1 MKLPA
6 PSIPP
11 SGSRS
16 RRAPDAVADCN
27 AQAYPAQPVRIIVGF
42 AAGSGSDILARLMA
56 QWLTERLGQPIVIEN
71 RAGAG
76 GNVGTE
82 AVVKAPPD
90 GYTLLKVVPANTVND
105 TLYDKLSFNFIRDIA
120 PVAGMVRVPY
130 VLVVNQSVP
139 VTTVPEFIAYA
150 KANPGKLNFASAGV
164 GTGIHMSGELFKLM
178 AGVNMVHV
186 PYRGAGNAMTDLIGG
201 QVQLMF
207 DTTQASI
214 PHIKAGKVRALAVT
228 TAARSEL
235 LPDLPTIGDFVP
247 GYEASGSF
255 GFGAPRNTPAEI
267 VEKLNREINAVLAD
281 PKAKARI
288 AELGGEPLSARPP
301 PTAGSWPRKPKS
313 GARWSG
319 PPTSSLCS
327 AVSRLRIYGIA
338 RTRAFRALWTA
349 MELGL
354 DYEHIPIEIGYAGA
368 RSRNFWWSSRWP
380 APGDRRCGF
389 VLMGITRD
397 HALSREEAFVR
408 RALSGVARK
417 MKPDLAMEPVGA
429 QRGGSWGEH
438 LVAACHPPAARG
450 SRSGQARGGAQGHR
464 EAVQGARR
472 SPRRPGLSCAR
483 RVHRC
488 RSQCCSGHQPGDRHG
503 FFRNAAPCAT
513 GLRVASNG
521 RPRLRRVVS
530 GNCRTTPR
538 RPTPSA

>member
-1 MKLPA
+1 MRLP
-6 PSIPP
+6 
-11 SGSRS
+11 
-16 RRAPDAVADCN
+16 RRKFLQLAAGAAALPVMARVAG
-27 AQAYPAQPVRIIVGF
+27 AQAYPSRPVRWIVSF
-42 AAGSGSDILARLMA
+42 AAGGPNDIVARIVGQYLSDH
-56 QWLTERLGQPIVIEN
+56 LGQQFIIEN

-105 TLYDKLSFNFIRDIA
+105 TLYDKLPFNFIRDIA

-139 VTTVPEFIAYA
+139 VATVPEFIAYA

-235 LPDLPTIGDFVP
+235 LPELPAIGDFVP

-267 VEKLNREINAVLAD
+267 VDKLNREINAVLAD

-288 AELGGEPLSARPP
+288 AELGGEPL
-301 PTAGSWPRKPKS
+301 AGSP
-313 GARWSG
+313 A
-319 PPTSSLCS
+319 
-327 AVSRLRIYGIA
+327 AYGRMLA
-338 RTRAFRALWTA
+338 
-349 MELGL
+349 
-354 DYEHIPIEIGYAGA
+354 
-368 RSRNFWWSSRWP
+368 
-380 APGDRRCGF
+380 
-389 VLMGITRD
+389 
-397 HALSREEAFVR
+397 EEAEKWGKVVR
-408 RALSGVARK
+408 
-417 MKPDLAMEPVGA
+417 
-429 QRGGSWGEH
+429 
-438 LVAACHPPAARG
+438 AANIKV
-450 SRSGQARGGAQGHR
+450 
-464 EAVQGARR
+464 E
-472 SPRRPGLSCAR
+472 
-483 RVHRC
+483 
-488 RSQCCSGHQPGDRHG
+488 
-503 FFRNAAPCAT
+503 
-513 GLRVASNG
+513 
-521 RPRLRRVVS
+521 
-530 GNCRTTPR
+530 
-538 RPTPSA
+538 